1 MIHIS
6 RDGQQFGP
14 YTVEDAQ
21 THLASGAL
29 LATDQAWYEGAPDWM
44 PLDQVPGVASA
55 TVVGAAAAAPARG
68 KGKKEVA
75 LGTVAAVLLI
85 AAGVTFG
92 LGLFSS
98 DEKKQ
103 DKSANGKKL
112 EPKGGEGNSASG
124 KKPEPKGGGRVF
136 ANTAGPVFE
145 RNRCFECH
153 HTDKSGKAKADLD
166 FANPKSLKGFVLPN
180 EPGNFATA
188 PIVLVLTPG
197 AVEPMPPKGP
207 AVSAAD
213 VEIIKAWIAAGA
225 KF

>member
-1 MIHIS
+1 MMIHIS

-112 EPKGGEGNSASG
+112 EPKGG
-124 KKPEPKGGGRVF
+124 GRVF

>member
-103 DKSANGKKL
+103 DNSAN
-112 EPKGGEGNSASG
+112 G

>member
-1 MIHIS
+1 M
-6 RDGQQFGP
+6 
-14 YTVEDAQ
+14 Y
-21 THLASGAL
+21 
-29 LATDQAWYEGAPDWM
+29 
-44 PLDQVPGVASA
+44 PGFLK
-55 TVVGAAAAAPARG
+55 
-68 KGKKEVA
+68 KG
-75 LGTVAAVLLI
+75 
-85 AAGVTFG
+85 
-92 LGLFSS
+92 
-98 DEKKQ
+98 
-103 DKSANGKKL
+103 
-112 EPKGGEGNSASG
+112 GGEGNKPGGGLSSG
-124 KKPEPKGGGRVF
+124 KGSGDEITYSKVIEPIFRKHKCYDCHSSVNDKVREDLDFDKPETVEEVVKNGKLVKRLKDMGEDRMPPEGKGDRLSPSDIKKVEAWVAWKVKPDNSANGNKPEPKSGDQVF

-153 HTDKSGKAKADLD
+153 HTGKSGKAKADLD

-180 EPGNFATA
+180 APGNFATA